1 MTKQEFIGLA
11 ASKFNLKKIEVEEV
25 YNLLIESIKDELKTE
40 GEFRI
45 SGIGTLKKV
54 TRASREA
61 RNPKTGEKIIVP
73 EKKTITFKVAKELKE
88 LVNE

>member
-11 ASKFNLKKIEVEEV
+11 ASKFNLKKVEVEEV
-25 YNLLIESIKDELKTE
+25 YNLLMESIE